1 MTGANNAPRGI
12 AGLIVGTVFLLSCS
26 GPGLEPG
33 RPPLSISWVS
43 ADRLDFEPEKSERV
57 TLRFRVSAPAD
68 VTVRFLDPRGE
79 PARSIHQVVEQPG
92 ERSVVWDGR
101 DNDGHRVPPDAYVYT
116 IAALPTDASEKE
128 AQPTIYDLQDRT
140 GGELVRAKQVKW
152 DRESGRLTYQ
162 LPKPSRVRVI
172 LGQPSTGWLC
182 KTLLDWE
189 PRSAGR
195 HEERSDDHT
204 GMQFCDTPELESV
217 VQAFALPNNVVIVKG
232 MPAEPTEAKQRR
244 SPDKVP
250 HRTAPTEVSQ
260 RALLQH
266 ALHPWSRCYEPQIEI
281 SLPGAERVDDLV
293 RLTGPTPLRVDIASR
308 QPVDRTTPIPR
319 MSVFLYIDGVLVERN
334 LDGYV
339 PYQWILDPQEV
350 GSGEHVVTGVLAWSE
365 DHYGVKHVRIQV
377 GK

>member
-1 MTGANNAPRGI
+1 M
-12 AGLIVGTVFLLSCS
+12 
-26 GPGLEPG
+26 
-33 RPPLSISWVS
+33 
-43 ADRLDFEPEKSERV
+43 
-57 TLRFRVSAPAD
+57 
-68 VTVRFLDPRGE
+68 
-79 PARSIHQVVEQPG
+79 
-92 ERSVVWDGR
+92 VWDGR

-152 DRESGRLTYQ
+152 DREWGRLTYQ

-172 LGQPSTGWLC
+172 SGQPSTGWLC

-217 VQAFALPNNVVIVKG
+217 VQAFALPRQRG
-232 MPAEPTEAKQRR
+232 DRQRDARGTDGSEAEAKPRQSS
-244 SPDKVP
+244 SPD
-250 HRTAPTEVSQ
+250 RTYRGLTAGFAPT
-260 RALLQH
+260 RASPLVAVLR
-266 ALHPWSRCYEPQIEI
+266 AANRDFFAGSREGRR
-281 SLPGAERVDDLV
+281 PGTADGADTASRH
-293 RLTGPTPLRVDIASR
+293 IASR

-339 PYQWILDPQEV
+339 PYQWIS
-350 GSGEHVVTGVLAWSE
+350 GSPGGRLRRACGNRCIGVE
-365 DHYGVKHVRIQV
+365 
-377 GK
+377 